1 MILLKPVWEIPSFLF
16 ASLWLC
22 SSHHVLGLRYCYD
35 LKDATNCG
43 QCAGTRQC
51 GQERVSL
58 SPDPKPSIS
67 LLLRLTGLL
76 LASPWEG
83 QGGGWEQGGKFAHTF
98 QAAFG
103 AFHSP
108 HSHTGD
114 CECAAR
120 AEACFS
126 SPLDGA
132 SVIACVSGLMVSSLV
147 YLGSRPVLWLSST
160 IGYRE
165 RERKGWW
172 PQGDCERAPQTC
184 AVLLLSLRSSAH
196 IVDVRSAP
204 SKQEQQREEEASQFK
219 SAITLLTLIEWL
231 WNQMCKWRQSWL
243 LRPPPLPFP
252 VPGLSPKF
260 AKINFSLWI
269 GHKTK
274 HEKIKY

>member
-1 MILLKPVWEIPSFLF
+1 MILLKPVWEISSFLF

-22 SSHHVLGLRYCYD
+22 SSHHVLGVRYCYD

-51 GQERVSL
+51 GQEKVSL

-120 AEACFS
+120 AGSVFFQPVGRCQCDSLYELFDGRLSSVSWIPPGPLVELYHWLQGEGTKGLVTSRWLWES
-126 SPLDGA
+126 SPNLR
-132 SVIACVSGLMVSSLV
+132 
-147 YLGSRPVLWLSST
+147 RPAALTQVLSSYCWCAICT
-160 IGYRE
+160 I
-165 RERKGWW
+165 
-172 PQGDCERAPQTC
+172 
-184 AVLLLSLRSSAH
+184 
-196 IVDVRSAP
+196 
-204 SKQEQQREEEASQFK
+204 
-219 SAITLLTLIEWL
+219 
-231 WNQMCKWRQSWL
+231 
-243 LRPPPLPFP
+243 
-252 VPGLSPKF
+252 
-260 AKINFSLWI
+260 
-269 GHKTK
+269 
-274 HEKIKY
+274 